1 MKGVWEDVAWSREGH
16 KSLLQLCGQGSS
28 FSPSLHRGF
37 AILANP
43 QKHFLCWRTAP
54 ALGLVRAAELLLCL
68 LVIYVPPLLFMIW
81 YLEVPAGL
89 TVQVTS
95 PRDCPGSP
103 RHQPS
108 SPQAHWQGWNLYKAF
123 YDAVCTEV
131 SFCELKISLVSSPR
145 PLQSHFS
152 SAASLGFALYG
163 TLWCAGLGTHPMSTC
178 SSPTALSILGKSSSS
193 ISSTHVGFFGLWSM
207 HSFPGAV
214 RDWERWRNEGADEC
228 LLNEEAYWHQAR
240 VLAF

>member
-1 MKGVWEDVAWSREGH
+1 MG
-16 KSLLQLCGQGSS
+16 
-28 FSPSLHRGF
+28 
-37 AILANP
+37 
-43 QKHFLCWRTAP
+43 
-54 ALGLVRAAELLLCL
+54 L
-68 LVIYVPPLLFMIW
+68 LVISLHLPKPTGKGGICTRLFMMQYAQKFLSVNW
-81 YLEVPAGL
+81 
-89 TVQVTS
+89 
-95 PRDCPGSP
+95 
-103 RHQPS
+103 
-108 SPQAHWQGWNLYKAF
+108 
-123 YDAVCTEV
+123 
-131 SFCELKISLVSSPR
+131 KISLVSSPR

-193 ISSTHVGFFGLWSM
+193 ISSTHVVFFGLWSM

>member
-131 SFCELKISLVSSPR
+131 SFCELEDLLGQLSKTSSVSFQLCSVLGVCFVWDSLVCWPWHTPYVHLLKPHSPFH
-145 PLQSHFS
+145 PWKILQQHKF
-152 SAASLGFALYG
+152 
-163 TLWCAGLGTHPMSTC
+163 HPC
-178 SSPTALSILGKSSSS
+178 
-193 ISSTHVGFFGLWSM
+193 GFFWDVIYAQLSR
-207 HSFPGAV
+207 S
-214 RDWERWRNEGADEC
+214 C
-228 LLNEEAYWHQAR
+228 
-240 VLAF
+240 